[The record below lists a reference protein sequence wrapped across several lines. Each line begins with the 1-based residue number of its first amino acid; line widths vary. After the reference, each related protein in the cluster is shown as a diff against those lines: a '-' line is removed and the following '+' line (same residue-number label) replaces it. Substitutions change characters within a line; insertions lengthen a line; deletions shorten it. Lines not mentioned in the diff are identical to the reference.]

1 MFETSSESPA
11 PVRVVSEAIK
21 DYVDRL
27 GPIWIEGEISEL
39 NERSGMMAFMRLR
52 DTSVDMSIS
61 VMCHKSVIATVKPL
75 PDNARVVLY
84 AKPSFYTKNGSISF
98 SAREIRQVG
107 VGELLARLEALKNQ
121 LAAEGLFDSDRKV
134 TLPLL
139 PKVIGLICG
148 RNTDAEKDVVENA
161 KRRWPSVQFEIREVT
176 VQGAAAVS
184 EVSDALRELEAN
196 KDVEV
201 IIITRGGGSFEDLL
215 PFSDESLVR
224 LAASCTT
231 PIVSAIGHEKDAPLL
246 DLVADYRASTPTDAA
261 KRVVPDI
268 AEEIAM
274 ISAMR
279 DRARRTLLNRINLE
293 ATQIANFK
301 NRPVMK
307 DPHVLITTRAEIIAG
322 LRDRSNRSFAHRLK
336 LAKEELKQV
345 KARVRALSPQAT
357 LDRGYSVVQLADG
370 HIVTDPKKLKQ
381 GDLLR
386 LRLAKGET
394 HATATG
400 EPLERVDLAHE

>member
-1 MFETSSESPA
+1 MFETSSQAPA
-11 PVRVVSEAIK
+11 TVRTVSEAIK
-21 DYVDRL
+21 EYVDRL

-52 DTSVDMSIS
+52 DPSVDMSIS
-61 VMCHKSVIATVKPL
+61 VMCHKSVIAAVKPL
-75 PDNARVVLY
+75 PDNARIVMY
-84 AKPSFYTKNGSISF
+84 AKPAWYTKNGSLSF

-121 LAAEGLFDSDRKV
+121 LAGEGLFNSDRKV
-134 TLPLL
+134 ALPML

-184 EVSDALRELEAN
+184 EVSDALRELESN

-215 PFSDESLVR
+215 PFSDEGLVR

-231 PIVSAIGHEKDAPLL
+231 PIVSAIGHEKDSPLL

-268 AEEIAM
+268 SEEIAM
-274 ISAMR
+274 IEAMR
-279 DRARRTLLNRINLE
+279 DRARRTLVNRLDIE
-293 ATQIANFK
+293 FTRITNFK

-307 DPHVLITTRAEIIAG
+307 DPHVLITTRAEMITG
-322 LRDRSNRSFAHRLK
+322 LRDRSNRSFGSSLK
-336 LAKEELKQV
+336 LAKEELKQI
-345 KARVRALSPQAT
+345 KARVRALSPQST

-370 HIVTDPKKLKQ
+370 QIVTDPKRLKV
-381 GDLLR
+381 GDELR

-394 HATATG
+394 KAT
-400 EPLERVDLAHE
+400 VK

>member
-84 AKPSFYTKNGSISF
+84 AKPSFYTKNGSLSF

-107 VGELLARLEALKNQ
+107 VGELLARLEALKNL
-121 LAAEGLFDSDRKV
+121 LAGEGLFDSDRKV
-134 TLPLL
+134 ALPLL

-161 KRRWPSVQFEIREVT
+161 KRRWPSVKFEIREVT

-215 PFSDESLVR
+215 PFSDEGLVR
-224 LAASCTT
+224 LAASCST

-279 DRARRTLLNRINLE
+279 DRARRTLVNRINLE
-293 ATQIANFK
+293 ASQIANFK

-307 DPHVLITTRAEIIAG
+307 DPQVLITTRAEIIAG
-322 LRDRSNRSFAHRLK
+322 LRDRSNRSFAHQLK
-336 LAKEELKQV
+336 LAKEELKQI

-370 HIVTDPKKLKQ
+370 QIVTDPKKLKQ

-394 HATATG
+394 QATATG
-400 EPLERVDLAHE
+400 E

>member
-1 MFETSSESPA
+1 MFETSSEAPA
-11 PVRVVSEAIK
+11 TVRVVSEAIK
-21 DYVDRL
+21 EYVERL

-52 DTSVDMSIS
+52 DPSVDMSIS
-61 VMCHKSVIATVKPL
+61 VMCHKSVIAAVKPL
-75 PDNARVVLY
+75 PDNARIVMY
-84 AKPSFYTKNGSISF
+84 AKPSWYTKNGSLSF

-107 VGELLARLEALKNQ
+107 VGELLARLEALKNL
-121 LAAEGLFDSDRKV
+121 LAGEGLFNSDRKV
-134 TLPLL
+134 ALPLL

-176 VQGAAAVS
+176 VQGAAAVT
-184 EVSDALRELEAN
+184 EVSAALRELEAN

-215 PFSDESLVR
+215 PFSDEGLVR
-224 LAASCTT
+224 LAASCET
-231 PIVSAIGHEKDAPLL
+231 PIVSAIGHEKDSPLL

-279 DRARRTLLNRINLE
+279 DRARRTVLNRLDLE
-293 ATQIANFK
+293 ATRITNFK

-307 DPHVLITTRAEIIAG
+307 DPQILITTRAEIIAG
-322 LRDRSNRSFAHRLK
+322 LRDRSNRSFGASIK
-336 LAKEELKQV
+336 LAKEELKQI
-345 KARVRALSPQAT
+345 KARVRALSPQST

-370 HIVTDPKKLKQ
+370 QIFTVPKK
-381 GDLLR
+381 
-386 LRLAKGET
+386 
-394 HATATG
+394 
-400 EPLERVDLAHE
+400 

>member
-84 AKPSFYTKNGSISF
+84 AKPSWYTKNGSLSF

-107 VGELLARLEALKNQ
+107 VGELLARLEALKNL
-121 LAAEGLFDSDRKV
+121 LAGEGLFDSDRKV
-134 TLPLL
+134 ALPLL

-161 KRRWPSVQFEIREVT
+161 KRRWSSVQFEIREVT

-184 EVSDALRELEAN
+184 EVSDALRDLEAN

-215 PFSDESLVR
+215 PFSDEGLVR

-268 AEEIAM
+268 SEEIAM
-274 ISAMR
+274 IDALR
-279 DRARRTLLNRINLE
+279 DRARRTLVNRINLE

-307 DPHVLITTRAEIIAG
+307 DPHVLITTRADIIAG
-322 LRDRSNRSFAHRLK
+322 LRDRSNRSFAHQLK
-336 LAKEELKQV
+336 LAKEELKQI

-394 HATATG
+394 QATATG
-400 EPLERVDLAHE
+400 Q